1 MKLIHC
7 ADIHLGSTLSSL
19 PKELMEDR
27 KSDVRGSFMRMV
39 DYAKV
44 NGIPA
49 ILISGDL
56 FDRAKPPKKELD
68 FFYNAVKSAE
78 NVDFLYLRGNH
89 DLAREPDSY
98 PNLKTFSETWR
109 SYRYGDVTISGIEL
123 SSGNSDSCYST
134 LNLDKSQKNIV
145 MLHGQIGGEINL
157 TKLRDKNVDYLA
169 LGHVHSYSEGTI
181 DRRGKYAYCGC
192 LEGRGFD
199 ETGEKGFIVLDVDGN
214 GIKHEFVPF
223 SSTVIEEHHVDISG
237 SLSPFEACSRI
248 KDAVNLRENGIYRI
262 ILTGETDKWI
272 EDLEKDVSTFLK
284 PFCRH
289 LSVKSETTLKIN
301 YDDYKNDL
309 SLRGEFIRAVQA
321 TDKTDEEKSRIIAYG
336 LKALA
341 GEAID

>member
-1 MKLIHC
+1 
-7 ADIHLGSTLSSL
+7 
-19 PKELMEDR
+19 
-27 KSDVRGSFMRMV
+27 MRMV
-39 DYAKV
+39 EYAKK
-44 NGIPA
+44 NGISV

-68 FFYNAVKSAE
+68 FFYDTVKNAE

-98 PNLKTFSETWR
+98 PNLKTFSEAWT
-109 SYRYGDVTISGIEL
+109 SYCYEDVAISGIEL
-123 SSGNSDSCYST
+123 SSGNSDSYYST

-157 TKLRDKNVDYLA
+157 SKLRDKNIDYLA
-169 LGHVHSYSEGTI
+169 LGHVHSYTVGDI

-199 ETGEKGFIVLDVDGN
+199 ETGEKGFIVLDVNGS
-214 GIKHEFVPF
+214 GIKQEFVPF

-237 SLSPFEACSRI
+237 ALSPFEACSRV
-248 KDAVNLRENGIYRI
+248 KDTVNLRENGIYRI
-262 ILTGETDKWI
+262 VLTGETDKWI
-272 EDLEKDVSTFLK
+272 EDLEKDVSAFLN

-289 LSVKSETTLKIN
+289 LSVKNETTLRIN

-321 TDKTDEEKSRIIAYG
+321 SDKTDEEKSRIIAYG